1 MVFPQGGSFVNLDGH
16 GVWSIETGNSHLS
29 SCGIMVS
36 MYMYNFQEEE
46 LRKEGGKYA
55 HLNED
60 LHLMVE
66 CFAET
71 IEAYSRITHAMTEVK
86 KYLNPVSLTFY
97 GSDFACYVYICLAW
111 ITSLQDQT

>member
-1 MVFPQGGSFVNLDGH
+1 MTEKLL
-16 GVWSIETGNSHLS
+16 TGTLS
-29 SCGIMVS
+29 LNANKQTK
-36 MYMYNFQEEE
+36 YFQEEE

-86 KYLNPVSLTFY
+86 KYLNPVSHF
-97 GSDFACYVYICLAW
+97 I
-111 ITSLQDQT
+111 I

>member
-1 MVFPQGGSFVNLDGH
+1 MIIFV
-16 GVWSIETGNSHLS
+16 
-29 SCGIMVS
+29 
-36 MYMYNFQEEE
+36 FQEDE

-71 IEAYSRITHAMTEVK
+71 VNAYGRIGHALSEIK
-86 KYLNPVSLTFY
+86 KYLNPVSNFLCFL
-97 GSDFACYVYICLAW
+97 CIMHILAVKLFR
-111 ITSLQDQT
+111 SFCSGLKKQRHG